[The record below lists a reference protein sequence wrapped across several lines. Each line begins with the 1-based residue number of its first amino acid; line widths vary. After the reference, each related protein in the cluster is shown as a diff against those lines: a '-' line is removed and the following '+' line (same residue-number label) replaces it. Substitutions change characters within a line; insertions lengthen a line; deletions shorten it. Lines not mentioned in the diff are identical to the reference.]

1 MADCDH
7 LFAGIA
13 LRVRVDGLVR
23 FNLLM
28 DVADV
33 SRTCTS
39 SMYTVTYDQIMVEFG
54 SSHIVATL
62 GLSFFIWGLGMLF
75 EWAL

>member
-1 MADCDH
+1 
-7 LFAGIA
+7 
-13 LRVRVDGLVR
+13 
-23 FNLLM
+23 
-28 DVADV
+28 
-33 SRTCTS
+33 
-39 SMYTVTYDQIMVEFG
+39 MYTVTYDQIMVEFG